1 MLTQFVFMVFAILG
15 VMSLIVDVGLL
26 RVTQGQMQPA
36 ADAAAIEGLRKRDVT
51 IPVGAAQV
59 NDPFAADC
67 IRRASANRVVRWTF
81 DDDVDPTNGDL
92 AQYGAGPVINVSD
105 GVGNLHGLATLSV
118 PDPPVYKPDLQMNQG
133 NEVQG
138 DMVSGR
144 FCYTE
149 DPSPSE
155 SANYEESIVCTQ
167 PQNAT
172 GAYARND
179 FNPAATAPTGPAALP
194 F

>member
-1 MLTQFVFMVFAILG
+1 M
-15 VMSLIVDVGLL
+15 
-26 RVTQGQMQPA
+26 
-36 ADAAAIEGLRKRDVT
+36 
-51 IPVGAAQV
+51 
-59 NDPFAADC
+59 
-67 IRRASANRVVRWTF
+67 VRWTF
-81 DDDVDPTNGDL
+81 DDDVDTTDGDL

-118 PDPPVYKPDLQMNQG
+118 PDPPVYKPDPQMNQG
-133 NEVQG
+133 NAVQG

-179 FNPAATAPTGPAALP
+179 FNPAATLALTQPPDRAFSHRPRMCQSSHQVCRCETQRVLMTHNQRRLSCVRPASDVQ
-194 F
+194 